1 MRVIRRLTRVAVYP
15 APMAR
20 RVYATIGRAADN
32 NVTLDHPTV
41 SNHHARLSWSGGLLY
56 VEDLSSANGT
66 YVDGARVKTGRTRPG
81 ADLRVGDIEVPWSH
95 EGLRALLKAGA
106 GARTLV
112 MPTKHTRTFVC
123 GACGHVGPLPPGEL
137 TDRFTCPSCNTTLK
151 TGTKPQTSNTGLV
164 WSVVS
169 FALVAATG
177 GATYMMRF
185 ADANSRASTGAPTQ
199 QLPPTSPADSTEQH
213 VGGETAKRLAAALT
227 PMDPI
232 TRNTAVKIAARK
244 EGPFHVEQV
253 AEIWGAVREPWKY
266 VNDPEG
272 REYFATASETID
284 NGYVGDCD
292 DFAITLASMITAV
305 GGKARIV
312 LMDGPKGGHAY
323 AEACVQGDPVKVA
336 AALTKHYK
344 ARFRRYIVGTRP
356 TEIAYRSSEDCP
368 MWLNLD
374 WNSNVPGG
382 PYDPEKW
389 AVAVYETGRTENLA
403 PAEPAEGSSD
413 KASTVVGDS
422 P

>member
-1 MRVIRRLTRVAVYP
+1 
-15 APMAR
+15 MAR

-32 NVTLDHPTV
+32 DVTLDHPTV
-41 SNHHARLSWSGGLLY
+41 SSHHARLSWSGGLLH

-95 EGLRALLKAGA
+95 EGLRTLLKAGA

-112 MPTKHTRTFVC
+112 MPTKNTRTFVC
-123 GACGHVGPLPPGEL
+123 GACGHVGPLPPGEMAA
-137 TDRFTCPSCNTTLK
+137 RFTCPSCNTTLK
-151 TGTKPQTSNTGLV
+151 TGTKPQTSSAGLV
-164 WSVVS
+164 WSIVSVVMV
-169 FALVAATG
+169 VAA
-177 GATYMMRF
+177 GAGIYATRF
-185 ADANSRASTGAPTQ
+185 ADAETKATTTTAIQ
-199 QLPPTSPADSTEQH
+199 QLLPASSTQTAERH
-213 VGGETAKRLAAALT
+213 IGAETAKKIAAALT
-227 PMDPI
+227 PMDPT

-292 DFAITLASMITAV
+292 DFAITLVSMITAV
-305 GGKARIV
+305 GGKARVV

-323 AEACVQGDPVKVA
+323 AEACVQGEPTKVA

-344 ARFRRYIVGTRP
+344 TRFRRYIVGTRP

-382 PYDPEKW
+382 PYDSEKW
-389 AVAVYETGRTENLA
+389 AVAVYEAGRIENLS
-403 PAEPAEGSSD
+403 PANPAVGPIDE
-413 KASTVVGDS
+413 ASTVGRDS
-422 P
+422 TSP